1 MAKEKIKKSNG
12 IPFCEENAVGNYA
25 EFSVTRKT
33 DKEII
38 LKRVLFSLLYVA
50 ILVLFIFIC
59 FVWTKMAPVFV
70 AAIFAEWIAIL
81 ATWHLTKIEYTYI
94 VEKGNFHVYQLRG
107 RLKAKEVLNARL
119 EDNLGVYPAND
130 EDYKS
135 KLDECEATLDFCEA
149 KTADDIYF
157 AIFNLNGKKTAVYF
171 SAANKLL
178 TTMKYFGG
186 DNVVVT
192 YVRH

>member
-12 IPFCEENAVGNYA
+12 IPFKEENAVGNYA
-25 EFSVTRKT
+25 EFSVSRKT

-38 LKRVLFSLLYVA
+38 LKRLIFALLYVA
-50 ILVLFIFIC
+50 ILVIFVLIC

-70 AAIFAEWIAIL
+70 ASVFAEWIAIL
-81 ATWHLTKIEYTYI
+81 ATWHLSKIEYTYI
-94 VEKGNFHVYQLRG
+94 VEKGNFHIYRICG
-107 RLKAKEVLNARL
+107 RLKAKEVLNVRL
-119 EDNLGVYPAND
+119 ENNLGVYPADND
-130 EDYKS
+130 EYKP

-149 KTADDIYF
+149 KNADDVYF
-157 AIFNLNGKKTAVYF
+157 AIFELNGKKTAVYF

-186 DNVVVT
+186 ENVVVT

>member
-12 IPFCEENAVGNYA
+12 IPYCEANATGNYA
-25 EFSVTRKT
+25 EFSVARKT
-33 DKEII
+33 DGNAK
-38 LKRVLFSLLYVA
+38 LKRVLLIVLYLAVVAVFAYFFMIKTPLFPMVGVA
-50 ILVLFIFIC
+50 IIIDYILV
-59 FVWTKMAPVFV
+59 
-70 AAIFAEWIAIL
+70 L

-94 VEKGNFHVYQLRG
+94 VEKGNFHIYQLRG
-107 RLKAKEVLNARL
+107 RLKAKEVLNVKL
-119 EDNLGVYPAND
+119 EENLGVYPAND

-135 KLDECEATLDFCEA
+135 KLDECEATLDFCES

-157 AIFNLNGKKTAVYF
+157 AIFNLSGKKTAVYF

>member
-12 IPFCEENAVGNYA
+12 IPFNEENSVGNYA

-38 LKRVLFSLLYVA
+38 IKRSLFMLLYVA

-70 AAIFAEWIAIL
+70 AAVFAEWIAFL
-81 ATWHLTKIEYTYI
+81 ATWHLSKIEYTYI
-94 VEKGNFHVYQLRG
+94 VEKGNFHIYKICG
-107 RLKAKEVLNARL
+107 RSKAKEVLNVRL
-119 EDNLGVYPAND
+119 EKNLGIYPVND
-130 EDYKS
+130 EDYK
-135 KLDECEATLDFCEA
+135 KELDECETSLDFSESKNA
-149 KTADDIYF
+149 EDVYF
-157 AIFNLNGKKTAVYF
+157 AIFDIKGKKTAVYF
-171 SAANKLL
+171 TAASNLL
-178 TTMKYFGG
+178 TTMKYYGG
-186 DNVVVT
+186 ERVVVT